1 MLHECAPTL
10 YKASVVVDLARCWAT
25 WKDEVGILLA
35 ISKPIDEFE
44 SVADWRHF
52 IDTAAA
58 GVARFMS

>member
-1 MLHECAPTL
+1 M